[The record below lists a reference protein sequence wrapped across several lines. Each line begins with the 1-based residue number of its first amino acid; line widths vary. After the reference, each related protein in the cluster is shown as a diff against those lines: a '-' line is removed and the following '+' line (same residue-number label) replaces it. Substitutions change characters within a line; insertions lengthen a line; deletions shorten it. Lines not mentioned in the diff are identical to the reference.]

1 MLTRYTVLENF
12 NLDGDKFI
20 KGSTFLHDDENVG
33 EILRKAGFLALK
45 PKIFS
50 IKVEEDPYKHYTYLT
65 QMNKTEAMK
74 VAENEGIEVDP
85 KWTKKQIIAEI
96 KRVRILRGEKKR

>member
-12 NLDGDKFI
+12 TLDGDKFI
-20 KGSTFLHDDENVG
+20 KDSTFLHEEEIVG
-33 EILRKAGFLALK
+33 EILRNAGFLALK

-50 IKVEEDPYKHYTYLT
+50 IKVEEDPYKHCSYLT
-65 QMNKTEAMK
+65 QMNRTEAMQ
-74 VAENEGIEVDP
+74 VAANENIEIDP

-96 KRVRILRGEKKR
+96 KRVRILRGDKRK